1 MEEAKH
7 PLQVI
12 ATLIEMCHS
21 SCHPIPLSSSLT
33 CLDRQRMTKSL
44 MFQGIPWWRRFWD
57 LGYQFRF
64 GPELLP
70 VSVAEWSRRWVHSV
84 DTIANLEYLVY
95 KVQLYG
101 QSVPGSIPGQNI
113 SEKWKRQNI
122 LCKYCNTNSWLGFY
136 VLCDQQE
143 FQLGYKLYL
152 KPGVNVKQDCITAKD
167 PCPPPFSVPKRNKKL
182 VVWRRRRRRKS
193 PSVDPCYCKGCG

>member
-1 MEEAKH
+1 MNSEEMKIFHGITFFNFIKSEEMKKFAFFTD
-7 PLQVI
+7 VI

-33 CLDRQRMTKSL
+33 CLYRQRTTISL

-70 VSVAEWSRRWVHSV
+70 VSAAEWSRRWEHSV
-84 DTIANLEYLVY
+84 DTIANLEYFVY

-122 LCKYCNTNSWLGFY
+122 LCKL
-136 VLCDQQE
+136 LQH
-143 FQLGYKLYL
+143 
-152 KPGVNVKQDCITAKD
+152 
-167 PCPPPFSVPKRNKKL
+167 
-182 VVWRRRRRRKS
+182 
-193 PSVDPCYCKGCG
+193 